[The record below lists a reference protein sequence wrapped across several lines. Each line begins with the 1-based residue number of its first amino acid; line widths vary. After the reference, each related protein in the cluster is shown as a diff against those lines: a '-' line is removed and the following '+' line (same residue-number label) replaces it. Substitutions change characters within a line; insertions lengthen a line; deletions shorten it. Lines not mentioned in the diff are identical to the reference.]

1 MQRDPHLDTL
11 QLNCQKPKRESWKRK
26 MTSCTKNPLIRN
38 RSGQKA
44 VGGHT
49 WWRDIL
55 LWTTY
60 CFLSNWNG
68 PRKKIYKP
76 RILHPAKLVFKNK
89 GEIKTFPDKQ
99 NLKKESVTS
108 RSAVQEILKRV
119 LQAEMKGHSKITQ
132 IHRKITGKGNY
143 TGKHEHQNKC
153 LFLCNFSPLI

>member
-1 MQRDPHLDTL
+1 MCINMHIQEAQQTPSRKTQRDPHLDTL
-11 QLNCQKPKRESWKRK
+11 NYQKPKRESWKRK

-38 RSGQKA
+38 RRGQKA

-55 LWTTY
+55 LWMTY

-76 RILHPAKLVFKNK
+76 RILHPAKLIFKNK

-99 NLKKESVTS
+99 HLKRESVTS
-108 RSAVQEILKRV
+108 RSALQEILESSPGWNER
-119 LQAEMKGHSKITQ
+119 TQ
-132 IHRKITGKGNY
+132 
-143 TGKHEHQNKC
+143 QNNLNPQKDHW
-153 LFLCNFSPLI
+153 